1 MNGNG
6 KWLARLLVAGNAILA
21 CLLILQEPS
30 SLLHQTVDRAGL
42 TGHIAVSALVALG
55 FVAVIDVIVN
65 DLLPPN
71 FELRCALRYRHTVY
85 MLIALGCLSL
95 MFVIVKEHGP
105 STSLVHYGMVALA
118 SMLLAVYDLR
128 DRYLGNPR

>member
-30 SLLHQTVDRAGL
+30 SLLHQTIERAGL
-42 TGHIAVSALVALG
+42 TGQIAVSALVGIGLL
-55 FVAVIDVIVN
+55 AVVDVLIN
-65 DLLPPN
+65 DLLPARY
-71 FELRCALRYRHTVY
+71 ELQCALKYRHTVY

-95 MFVIVKEHGP
+95 IFVIVKSHGP
-105 STSLVHYGMVALA
+105 SSSLIHYGMVALA
-118 SMLLAVYDLR
+118 SMILAVYDLR